1 MPNNEEEIKSH
12 RMVVEEIDIPAKP
25 SVEEPLTTPDPP
37 KEDILEEGIST
48 SKPQVVEEKVVKDS
62 REENTIKET
71 MPKIKKE
78 KSPVFWIIIP
88 GIFLLGAIL
97 GGIVFYQKGV
107 NTIKVDESPLPTAT
121 SEASATPSSTP
132 SAKIDLSKYD
142 VTVLNGSGIAG
153 EAGKVKDLL
162 TTAGFSVVSTG
173 NASTYDYTKTIIKAK
188 STVEDTVIQELRDS
202 LSKTYMI
209 GDDQT
214 LSSSSTMDIQVVVGS
229 SKAE

>member
-37 KEDILEEGIST
+37 KEDILEEIST
-48 SKPQVVEEKVVKDS
+48 SKPEVVEEKVVKDS